1 MQSEKTENRIHH
13 LYHDQ
18 NKLNGLEDTVR
29 CQSFSNGTV
38 DLASVHLLAVVEIR
52 PPGVQMLPFFSI
64 TEVTTKVQREGYIGF
79 IIEMIFN
86 MF

>member
-1 MQSEKTENRIHH
+1 M
-13 LYHDQ
+13 
-18 NKLNGLEDTVR
+18 
-29 CQSFSNGTV
+29 
-38 DLASVHLLAVVEIR
+38 DLAAVHLLAVVEIR

-79 IIEMIFN
+79 IKEMIFN

>member
-1 MQSEKTENRIHH
+1 M
-13 LYHDQ
+13 
-18 NKLNGLEDTVR
+18 
-29 CQSFSNGTV
+29 
-38 DLASVHLLAVVEIR
+38 DLAAVHLLVVVEIR